1 MISTK
6 GVGKQSAVYEN
17 KKRILNFPLEI
28 DLKIFDRQ
36 NQNWT
41 IFLFYFFLY
50 LPNICVDELLLR

>member
-17 KKRILNFPLEI
+17 KKRILNLPLEI

-36 NQNWT
+36 NQN
-41 IFLFYFFLY
+41 
-50 LPNICVDELLLR
+50 

>member
-17 KKRILNFPLEI
+17 KKRILNLPLKI

-41 IFLFYFFLY
+41 IFLFYFFLPAEY
-50 LPNICVDELLLR
+50 LC